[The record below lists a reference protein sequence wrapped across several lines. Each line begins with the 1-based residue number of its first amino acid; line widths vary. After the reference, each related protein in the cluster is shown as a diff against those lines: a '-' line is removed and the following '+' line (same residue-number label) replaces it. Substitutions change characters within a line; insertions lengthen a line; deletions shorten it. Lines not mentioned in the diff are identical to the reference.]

1 MDQPVDPVVQEVV
14 VQIVEHPELVTK
26 EVILLSKVML
36 VELEYPD
43 EAELM
48 ARLVADTAV

>member
-1 MDQPVDPVVQEVV
+1 MDQTVDPVVQEVV
-14 VQIVEHPELVTK
+14 VRIVVVPELVTK
-26 EVILLSKVML
+26 EVILLSKVRL

-43 EAELM
+43 VAELM